1 MEEANDRDLK
11 AMKDNQGETQ
21 YGVVEVSDSVIYDL
35 VNVALGKIE
44 EIVYD
49 SKNSK
54 KAISIERRSGENVV
68 SVTVNIKV
76 YLTKS
81 VKEVAETVQKT
92 IKDEV
97 EGMTGLIDV
106 EKVSVNILDVE
117 IPPSAEEAEVPDD
130 DLSIDESMNER
141 NGER

>member
-1 MEEANDRDLK
+1 MEETNDRDLK

-81 VKEVAETVQKT
+81 VKEVAETVQKS

-117 IPPSAEEAEVPDD
+117 IPPSTEETEVPDD
-130 DLSIDESMNER
+130 DLSIDETMNER